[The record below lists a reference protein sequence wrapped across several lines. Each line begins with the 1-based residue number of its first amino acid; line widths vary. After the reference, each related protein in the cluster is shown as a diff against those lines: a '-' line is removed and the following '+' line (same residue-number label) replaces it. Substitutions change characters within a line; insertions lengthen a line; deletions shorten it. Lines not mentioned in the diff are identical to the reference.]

1 MPPTKKIKSIR
12 RRIPKQT
19 KRAHEIEQP
28 VLNLDESFKKL
39 SCSPTQEKDFTCY
52 TTKAIIKL
60 RDSWNARHPD
70 ALISS
75 NDMKEIWDSL
85 KIRLGNVCNKESCW
99 MRQLFNEGASAT
111 KDLFNYFAPESPK
124 TWNKNPNE

>member
-52 TTKAIIKL
+52 TTNAIIKL

-75 NDMKEIWDSL
+75 NDVKEIWESL
-85 KIRLGNVCNKESCW
+85 KTRLGSV
-99 MRQLFNEGASAT
+99 
-111 KDLFNYFAPESPK
+111 
-124 TWNKNPNE
+124 